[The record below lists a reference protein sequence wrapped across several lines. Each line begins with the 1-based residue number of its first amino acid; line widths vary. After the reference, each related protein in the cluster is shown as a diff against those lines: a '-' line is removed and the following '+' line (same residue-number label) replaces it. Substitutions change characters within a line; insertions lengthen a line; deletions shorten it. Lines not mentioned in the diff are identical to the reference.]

1 MYLYT
6 GIVLL
11 LFFLPSYLLTFSP
24 FYLLTFILSHLSYL
38 PYCPYIPPSPHLSY
52 LPPSPHLPHLPPSP
66 PLPPLPHLLTFL
78 SSSPFSPSSPSSISS
93 PFSPSSLPYFPY
105 LPPSPRLSYLP
116 HLSYLPYPP
125 PSPPLSSPSSRFP
138 DHPSIDW
145 TGQLMKWPCTNK
157 SIEALQKL
165 LRVRELTLRPRRG
178 SLNFNPIKNQQ
189 AALGQIC
196 GDLALAACR
205 RCADSKGPFVE
216 CVVVQGRF
224 SKSCCNCHYSSQGR
238 SCSFRGMGEQSLGLF
253 LASTY
258 HCLHS
263 QPLLCQR
270 RIRYVPPMSL
280 WTTKQDRHR
289 WHVLSLNLR
298 RFSRN
303 HMVHSQTTSISQPRS
318 GPKEKDLR
326 KRPTS
331 SGDPA
336 TPPVLA
342 DLTTSAPL

>member
-1 MYLYT
+1 MKAT
-6 GIVLL
+6 L
-11 LFFLPSYLLTFSP
+11 LFVLIYNNSPSSLLLTFLV
-24 FYLLTFILSHLSYL
+24 FLTFL
-38 PYCPYIPPSPHLSY
+38 
-52 LPPSPHLPHLPPSP
+52 LPPAFLTF
-66 PLPPLPHLLTFL
+66 LTFL
-78 SSSPFSPSSPSSISS
+78 SSLPSSFSS
-93 PFSPSSLPYFPY
+93 PFI
-105 LPPSPRLSYLP
+105 
-116 HLSYLPYPP
+116 
-125 PSPPLSSPSSRFP
+125 PLLLFLP

-145 TGQLMKWPCTNK
+145 TGQLMKWPCTNN

-165 LRVRELTLRPRRG
+165 PHVRELTLRPRRG

-196 GDLALAACR
+196 GDLAPAAFR

-224 SKSCCNCHYSSQGR
+224 SKSCCHCHYSSQGR
-238 SCSFRGMGEQSLGLF
+238 SCSFRGIGRQSLGLF

-258 HCLHS
+258 HCLQS

-270 RIRYVPPMSL
+270 RIRYVPPMSP

-318 GPKEKDLR
+318 GPKEKISERALH
-326 KRPTS
+326 
-331 SGDPA
+331 PA
-336 TPPVLA
+336 GTL
-342 DLTTSAPL
+342 PLHLC